1 MRWINKLLSMKCGL
15 KKRHRSDVYMWEY
28 ERGKEKAM

>member
-1 MRWINKLLSMKCGL
+1 MWLKKEVKCGL
-15 KKRHRSDVYMWEY
+15 KKRQRSDVYMWEY